1 MEQELILVNPSEE
14 YLKELLD
21 YRNEFLA
28 NGNSMD
34 GCGPLR
40 KFTDMKEY
48 LNETNK
54 YLNPATLPEGMVIAT
69 QFLCIRKSDNK
80 LVGMIQVRHYFNEY
94 LEKYAGHI
102 GYSVRPSERRK
113 GYASWMLNNIK
124 PFCRSIGLDKILVCC
139 LNNNVGSRKTILTN
153 GGIYYRTYL
162 SHIHLADRVEC
173 DTLPCRFSRGLV
185 TDSSDGSDWNM
196 VSGTAGYED

>member
-28 NGNSMD
+28 NENSMD

-40 KFTDMKEY
+40 IFTDMKEY

-113 GYASWMLNNIK
+113 GYASWMLTNIK

-139 LNNNVGSRKTILTN
+139 LNNNVGSRKTILKN
-153 GGIYYRTYL
+153 GGIYDGTVYNESQNKYL
-162 SHIHLADRVEC
+162 ERYWINLKDK
-173 DTLPCRFSRGLV
+173 D
-185 TDSSDGSDWNM
+185 
-196 VSGTAGYED
+196 

>member
-14 YLKELLD
+14 YLD

-54 YLNPATLPEGMVIAT
+54 YLNPATLP
-69 QFLCIRKSDNK
+69 RN
-80 LVGMIQVRHYFNEY
+80 
-94 LEKYAGHI
+94 
-102 GYSVRPSERRK
+102 GYC
-113 GYASWMLNNIK
+113 Y
-124 PFCRSIGLDKILVCC
+124 
-139 LNNNVGSRKTILTN
+139 TIFM
-153 GGIYYRTYL
+153 YKKK
-162 SHIHLADRVEC
+162 
-173 DTLPCRFSRGLV
+173 
-185 TDSSDGSDWNM
+185 W
-196 VSGTAGYED
+196 

>member
-1 MEQELILVNPSEE
+1 MCIRDS
-14 YLKELLD
+14 
-21 YRNEFLA
+21 
-28 NGNSMD
+28 
-34 GCGPLR
+34 
-40 KFTDMKEY
+40 
-48 LNETNK
+48 NETNK

-139 LNNNVGSRKTILTN
+139 LN
-153 GGIYYRTYL
+153 
-162 SHIHLADRVEC
+162 
-173 DTLPCRFSRGLV
+173 
-185 TDSSDGSDWNM
+185 
-196 VSGTAGYED
+196 

>member
-54 YLNPATLPEGMVIAT
+54 YLNSNTLPEGMVIAT

-113 GYASWMLNNIK
+113 GYATWMLINIK

-139 LNNNVGSRKTILTN
+139 LNNNVGSKKTILKN
-153 GGIYYRTYL
+153 GGIYDGTVYNESKNKYL
-162 SHIHLADRVEC
+162 ERYWINLKDK
-173 DTLPCRFSRGLV
+173 D
-185 TDSSDGSDWNM
+185 
-196 VSGTAGYED
+196 

>member
-1 MEQELILVNPSEE
+1 
-14 YLKELLD
+14 
-21 YRNEFLA
+21 
-28 NGNSMD
+28 MD

-40 KFTDMKEY
+40 KFTDMKAY

-102 GYSVRPSERRK
+102 GYSVRTSERRK

-139 LNNNVGSRKTILTN
+139 LNNNVGSRKTILKN
-153 GGIYYRTYL
+153 GGIYDGTVYNESQNKYL
-162 SHIHLADRVEC
+162 ERYWINLKDK
-173 DTLPCRFSRGLV
+173 D
-185 TDSSDGSDWNM
+185 
-196 VSGTAGYED
+196 